1 MGAARQGDRMR
12 SKLLKSFLADRT
24 GATAVEYGV
33 LAALISVGMLVGL
46 SSFSDTLNNMF
57 GELSNRIK
65 APE

>member
-1 MGAARQGDRMR
+1 MR